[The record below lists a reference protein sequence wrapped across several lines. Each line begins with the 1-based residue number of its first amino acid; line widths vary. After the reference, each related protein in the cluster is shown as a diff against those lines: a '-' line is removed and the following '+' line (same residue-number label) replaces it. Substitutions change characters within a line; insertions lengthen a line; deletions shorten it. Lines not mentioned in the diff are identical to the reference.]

1 MGQMTVFSILEIKV
15 YLLYE
20 FTKKHDPE
28 ILLVYVRYHATNQ
41 DQFMRTSG
49 NSRNS

>member
-1 MGQMTVFSILEIKV
+1 MGQMTGSSILEIV
-15 YLLYE
+15 VHLLSE

-28 ILLVYVRYHATNQ
+28 ILLTYVTFHPPNE
-41 DQFMRTSG
+41 DKFMRTSG